1 MYGAGTQAAVSDA
14 PVRQI
19 QSIHSDTLECLTTA
33 IRGLDALIAKTIG
46 PEPINANEKPPMP
59 IRSMQG
65 TPKTSTK
72 WRTKFWRVSNAC
84 TTVSATT
91 NNNQFDCKEFL
102 TDLMDRAIEEG
113 KARQC
118 LDSLESLYRIWR
130 KMPIR
135 AFAQKGG
142 ANP

>member
-65 TPKTSTK
+65 DAENVNEMAHKI
-72 WRTKFWRVSNAC
+72 
-84 TTVSATT
+84 
-91 NNNQFDCKEFL
+91 L
-102 TDLMDRAIEEG
+102 
-113 KARQC
+113 AR
-118 LDSLESLYRIWR
+118 LERLHNSFGYD
-130 KMPIR
+130 K
-135 AFAQKGG
+135 Q
-142 ANP
+142 